1 MFRAI
6 DQCVLVLHA
15 LTPDALTLHLPR
27 SFVPNNTFSIF
38 TGDVVES
45 AVWAVDQPVQPVS
58 PTLTPSRPDAL
69 PRPQL
74 VTSDMEAWHAD
85 MQPVSYPVIGN
96 QCVPPRPLERCRT
109 LPDLG
114 SPPRPQRRRAGQRLP
129 ALNLAPVVGVRLGV

>member
-45 AVWAVDQPVQPVS
+45 AVWAVDQPC
-58 PTLTPSRPDAL
+58 LL
-69 PRPQL
+69 Y
-74 VTSDMEAWHAD
+74 TSDAAD
-85 MQPVSYPVIGN
+85 EQGMV
-96 QCVPPRPLERCRT
+96 
-109 LPDLG
+109 
-114 SPPRPQRRRAGQRLP
+114 
-129 ALNLAPVVGVRLGV
+129 